1 MIEVKPTE
9 EVQILS
15 KFPYPPDPFDRWNEP
30 IAIIDTRE
38 PIHFQQVQLFPSEGK
53 GIFGR
58 IHARFFNWLSKN
70 AD

>member
-1 MIEVKPTE
+1 MIKVNPTE
-9 EVQILS
+9 ETKILS
-15 KFPYPPDPFDRWNEP
+15 KFPYPSDPSDRWNEP
-30 IAIIDTRE
+30 IAIIDTRK

-53 GIFGR
+53 NLLGR